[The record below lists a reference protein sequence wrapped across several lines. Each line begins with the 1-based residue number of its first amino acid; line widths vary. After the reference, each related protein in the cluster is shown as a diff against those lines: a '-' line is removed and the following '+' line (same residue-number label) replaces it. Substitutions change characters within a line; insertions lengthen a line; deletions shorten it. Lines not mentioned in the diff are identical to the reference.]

1 MANYSKYMST
11 LGQTA
16 NVNSSGKD
24 SGLADYVKN
33 HKDSN
38 IGWDV
43 I

>member
-24 SGLADYVKN
+24 SGLAEYVKN